1 MNLNLNFELHELELL
16 FQVALGMIE
25 NPYDLVS
32 FSSIGIFRSNY
43 FRSSFERFG
52 TTTLNL
58 AFLRSHKKWKDSLE
72 SNLDRILFVA
82 KLKFPKILVPRI
94 PHNSSN
100 VNIECAGKSKQ
111 MHSIYSLCDE
121 FLGAIIYLHF
131 IILILICF

>member
-25 NPYDLVS
+25 NPYGLVS

-43 FRSSFERFG
+43 CRSSFERFG

-58 AFLRSHKKWKDSLE
+58 AFLHSHKKWKDSLE
-72 SNLDRILFVA
+72 SNLDRILFAA

-100 VNIECAGKSKQ
+100 VNIECVGKSKQ